1 MENFEGINLIREN
14 HHQKKTKTLTRDKI
28 LELMD
33 MIEEEF
39 VNTGATINQMDK
51 ICKFF
56 NILIRL
62 FNIIGSLIYEY
73 NLIIMRRDE

>member
-1 MENFEGINLIREN
+1 
-14 HHQKKTKTLTRDKI
+14 
-28 LELMD
+28 MD

-73 NLIIMRRDE
+73 NPDNYEKGRVKIFRGLEKRNHTYL

>member
-1 MENFEGINLIREN
+1 
-14 HHQKKTKTLTRDKI
+14 
-28 LELMD
+28 MD

-39 VNTGATINQMDK
+39 VNTGATINQIDK

-62 FNIIGSLIYEY
+62 FNIIGNLIYEY